1 MQLGNLQRVRDL
13 RSVWK
18 NEAYDFTKWLAKEE
32 NLAILSNEIGIEMEL
47 IDTEVSTGSFSVDIL
62 AVESGSDNKIVIEN
76 QLEKTDHDQLGKIIT
91 YASGHDAK
99 TIIW

>member
-47 IDTEVSTGSFSVDIL
+47 IDTEVSAGSFSVDIL

-76 QLEKTDHDQLGKIIT
+76 QLEKTDHDHLGKIIT

>member
-1 MQLGNLQRVRDL
+1 MQLSNLQRVRDL

-76 QLEKTDHDQLGKIIT
+76 QLEKTDHDHLGKIIT

>member
-76 QLEKTDHDQLGKIIT
+76 QLEKTDYDHLGKIIT

>member
-32 NLAILSNEIGIEMEL
+32 NLAILSNEIGIGMEL

-62 AVESGSDNKIVIEN
+62 AAESGSDNKIVIEN
-76 QLEKTDHDQLGKIIT
+76 QLEKTDHDHLGKIIT

>member
-1 MQLGNLQRVRDL
+1 M

-62 AVESGSDNKIVIEN
+62 AEIGR
-76 QLEKTDHDQLGKIIT
+76 
-91 YASGHDAK
+91 ASCRERV
-99 TIIW
+99 

>member
-47 IDTEVSTGSFSVDIL
+47 IDTEVSTGSFSVDIF

-76 QLEKTDHDQLGKIIT
+76 QLEKTDHDHLGKIIT

>member
-1 MQLGNLQRVRDL
+1 M

-32 NLAILSNEIGIEMEL
+32 NLAILSNEICIEMEL
-47 IDTEVSTGSFSVDIL
+47 IDTELYTGYFIVDIL
-62 AVESGSDNKIVIEN
+62 DVESGSDNKIVIEN
-76 QLEKTDHDQLGKIIT
+76 QLEKTDHDHLGKIIT